1 MKTVAIDT
9 SLSRGSVA
17 AVDGDRLAIRWL
29 EPAGE
34 HARLLAAAI
43 AAVTAEMG
51 WRPADVDLVA
61 VVRGPG
67 SFTGLRV
74 GVTTA
79 KALAWTAGC
88 RLLGV
93 SGFEA
98 IASVTAAA
106 LPDGGESH
114 TALHV
119 AYDAGR
125 GDVFAAT
132 VQRSTASPS
141 GWAVGP
147 AALRAADS
155 WVAGLPTA
163 ALVSGPAATALEGS
177 FALRPDLVVAPIAAR
192 VATAADAARIAVTR
206 AAAGEGDDPAR
217 LLPEYMRASYADE
230 AVRG

>member
-17 AVDGDRLAIRWL
+17 ALDDGRLAVRWL

-43 AAVTAEMG
+43 ADAAAELG

-79 KALAWTAGC
+79 KAFAWATGC
-88 RLLGV
+88 RLLGI

-98 IASVTAAA
+98 IA
-106 LPDGGESH
+106 
-114 TALHV
+114 
-119 AYDAGR
+119 R
-125 GDVFAAT
+125 
-132 VQRSTASPS
+132 
-141 GWAVGP
+141 
-147 AALRAADS
+147 
-155 WVAGLPTA
+155 VAGATLAGLGGGLP
-163 ALVSGPAATALEGS
+163 GGQ
-177 FALRPDLVVAPIAAR
+177 RR
-192 VATAADAARIAVTR
+192 
-206 AAAGEGDDPAR
+206 
-217 LLPEYMRASYADE
+217 E
-230 AVRG
+230 AVRADADGVFCGGLRRAEAAVEP

>member
-17 AVDGDRLAIRWL
+17 ALDGDRIAVRWL

-43 AAVTAEMG
+43 AAATAELG

-79 KALAWTAGC
+79 KAFAWAKGC
-88 RLLGV
+88 RLLGI
-93 SGFEA
+93 SGFES
-98 IASVTAAA
+98 IARMAGATLGGA
-106 LPDGGESH
+106 DGDCPK
-114 TALHV
+114 LHV

-125 GDVFAAT
+125 GDVFAAAALRT
-132 VQRSTASPS
+132 AASPS
-141 GWAVGP
+141 GWSVGP
-147 AALRAADS
+147 ATLSSADA
-155 WVAGLPTA
+155 WVRGLPA
-163 ALVSGPAATALEGS
+163 GAVVSGPAVSVLAGPLAG
-177 FALRPDLVVAPIAAR
+177 RPDLIVAPPAAR
-192 VATAADAARIAVTR
+192 VATAADVAAIAAAR
-206 AAAGEGDDPAR
+206 AAAGEGDDPAG
-217 LLPEYMRASYADE
+217 LVPEYMRPSYADE
-230 AVRG
+230 AARG